1 LENAKYDF
9 GFVEPFGLTLPY
21 SVAVDPDTETSLL
34 SLKAT
39 ATEYVLSEIRRFQ
52 MVNSVIQI
60 NPIFGKPSF
69 VINDKSVFVLMP
81 FDDEMT

>member
-39 ATEYVLSEIRRFQ
+39 ATEYVLSENQ
-52 MVNSVIQI
+52 EV
-60 NPIFGKPSF
+60 PDGK
-69 VINDKSVFVLMP
+69 
-81 FDDEMT
+81 

>member
-9 GFVEPFGLTLPY
+9 GFVEPFGFTLPY

-60 NPIFGKPSF
+60 NPIFGRPSF

-81 FDDEMT
+81 STTR